1 MQVSATVAV
10 YEGASF
16 LLTLENGD
24 IPAGREGGL
33 YDEDTRFLS
42 QHSLLIGDAE
52 PLALSHRVISPSLSV
67 HFLTNPALP
76 GLPRGSLVIRRG
88 YRVGGGLHADLDITN
103 FGDKAAEFE
112 IELTYDADFADIFE
126 VKRQIEAASPAV
138 AAQPAAATSVGKAT
152 LRLERK
158 WTDGRQRAVEI
169 RFSRRPQLDGRS
181 ARFTVKLEPG
191 ASFRLCQDAYTLVHA
206 EEPAHVCTRTA
217 LRIESESRAE
227 GAIPRLDS
235 NDRVLVEAFD
245 RAVADLEALRVRELP
260 SEPGEIHLAAGVPW
274 FSALFGRD
282 SLIVACQVAPF
293 LPELALGVLRSAARF
308 QGTKVDRETGEEP
321 GKILHENRA
330 VGGPRRAGVRYPHYA
345 SIDATPLFVI
355 AAHAWFRASGDTDG
369 LRALLPNLEAAM
381 RWIDEYGDRDRD
393 GFVEYAARDD
403 AALENR
409 GWKDSDG
416 AVRFRDGRFAEPPI
430 ALVEVQGYVCE
441 ALRCAAVMWR
451 ALEKDAAGFDRRAAE
466 LVAAIDRAFWLEDRG
481 FWALALD
488 GGKRCVD
495 ALTSNPGHLL
505 WAGAAAPER
514 LARAAP
520 VFFAPELW
528 SGFGVR
534 TLGLREAAFSP
545 ISYHEGSV
553 WPFDNSLLAAGLL
566 RGGRAADAARVC
578 TALLDAAEQ
587 YPDRRLPELY
597 CGFDRDKT
605 PFPVDYPTANKP
617 QAWSAGAIL
626 LCVRTLLGLEIDAP
640 ERLVRIKPTWTERIH
655 RIELAGLACGS
666 ARIDI
671 AAQRDA
677 RPEVRGLPDGYR
689 LEVE

>member
-1 MQVSATVAV
+1 MHVSATVAV

-24 IPAGREGGL
+24 VAAGRESGL

-52 PLALSHRVISPSLSV
+52 PLLLSHRLISPSLSV

-76 GLPRGSLVIRRG
+76 GLPRGSLVIRRAF
-88 YRVGGGLHADLDITN
+88 RVGGGLHADLDITN
-103 FGDKAAEFE
+103 FGEKAAEFE

-126 VKRQIEAASPAV
+126 VKRQIEAAQPAV
-138 AAQPAAATSVGKAT
+138 ASQPAAATSVGKAT

-158 WTDGRQRAVEI
+158 WQDGRQRAVEV

-181 ARFTVKLEPG
+181 ARFSIKLEPS
-191 ASFRLCQDAYTLVHA
+191 ASFRLCQDVYTGVRA
-206 EEPAHVCTRTA
+206 EEPAHQCTRMA
-217 LRIESESRAE
+217 LRIDSQARAE
-227 GAIPRLDS
+227 GAVPRLDS
-235 NDRVLVEAFD
+235 DDRVLVKAFD
-245 RAVADLEALRVRELP
+245 RAVADLEALRVRDLP
-260 SEPGEIHLAAGVPW
+260 AQPGEFHLAAGVPW

-293 LPELALGVLRSAARF
+293 LPELAQGILRSVARF
-308 QGTKVDRETGEEP
+308 QGQKVDRETGEEP

-345 SIDATPLFVI
+345 SIDSTPLFVI
-355 AAHAWFRASGDTDG
+355 AAHAWFRATGDLEG
-369 LRALLPNLEAAM
+369 LRSLLPNLQAAM

-403 AALENR
+403 VPLENR
-409 GWKDSDG
+409 GWKDSDD
-416 AVRFRDGRFAEPPI
+416 AVRFRDGRLAEPPI
-430 ALVEVQGYVCE
+430 ALIEVQGYVCE
-441 ALRCAAVMWR
+441 ALRCAATMWR
-451 ALEKDAAGFDRRAAE
+451 ALGQDAEGFDRRAAE
-466 LVAAIDRAFWLEDRG
+466 MVAAIDRAFWLEERG
-481 FWALALD
+481 FWAMALD

-495 ALTSNPGHLL
+495 ALSSNPGHLL
-505 WAGAAAPER
+505 WTGAAATER
-514 LARAAP
+514 LARAIP

-528 SGFGVR
+528 TGFGVR
-534 TLGLREAAFSP
+534 TLGQREAAFSP
-545 ISYHEGSV
+545 ISYHDGSV

-566 RGGRAADAARVC
+566 RCGRPADAARVC
-578 TALLDAAEQ
+578 AALLDAAEQ

-597 CGFDRDKT
+597 GGFDRDKT
-605 PFPVDYPTANKP
+605 PFPVDYPTSNKP

-640 ERLVRIKPTWTERIH
+640 ERLLRIRPTWPDRVH
-655 RIELAGLACGS
+655 RIEISGVACGS
-666 ARIDI
+666 SRIDI
-671 AAQRDA
+671 LARRDA

-689 LEVE
+689 LELE